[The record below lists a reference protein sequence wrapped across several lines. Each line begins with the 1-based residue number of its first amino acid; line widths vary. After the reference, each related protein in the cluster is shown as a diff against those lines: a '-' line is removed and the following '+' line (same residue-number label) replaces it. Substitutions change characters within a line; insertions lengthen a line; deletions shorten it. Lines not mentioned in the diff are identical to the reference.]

1 MSKNLILKIHW
12 TNKLSSIGHGEY
24 KHQCIPNKCMSLWVS
39 FVCTVHCKTAE
50 CSPQTA
56 VSRAVWSWSGASP
69 ARPSPASW
77 RGPLARPRRRS
88 PCCILS
94 PWCCLWSSILKERM
108 TKSIKGKDVVRICGL
123 MLQKR
128 QQAFWLT
135 VSVLQILHDEQNQKP
150 KKKNLN
156 GTEEKREVGYS

>member
-1 MSKNLILKIHW
+1 MSKNLILKIYW
-12 TNKLSSIGHGEY
+12 TSFNNLTSIGHC
-24 KHQCIPNKCMSLWVS
+24 HLVSRPTHSSNKVNINISASRINVFCSLWVS

-69 ARPSPASW
+69 AHPSPASW
-77 RGPLARPRRRS
+77 RGPLARPQRRS

-108 TKSIKGKDVVRICGL
+108 TTSIKGKDVVRKCGL

-128 QQAFWLT
+128 HQF
-135 VSVLQILHDEQNQKP
+135 SD
-150 KKKNLN
+150 
-156 GTEEKREVGYS
+156 